1 MNKVIISIKIIITIT
16 LLTLMSCVSSDNIKK
31 GKYLLSSNKIIIDNA
46 KVKSEDL
53 NSFIQQKPN
62 KKLFGLLNVK
72 TWIYQV
78 SNKGKQTK
86 FKNWVKNK
94 FGEKPV
100 FYNKN
105 LTIESEKQLKRY
117 LFSKGYFNA
126 KITSKTKLKKRSAK
140 VKYFIKAKE
149 PYRIQEIK
157 YSVKDSLLKD
167 FVLKDSKNTLIKSGD
182 NYDAKILAAERNR
195 ISNYL
200 KENGYYY
207 FSKEYIY
214 YSVDSAINNHQ
225 VNLTINIENL
235 RIKDKEE
242 KKYIEKLHKRYRI
255 NNIYI
260 YPAYNPLQADTIKYD
275 TIVLKRN
282 QLTTTLPSNLF
293 LLNRGKLRLNKN
305 LLKNKINYYPGDFYN
320 INKVL
325 QTRKNLT
332 DLDIVKF
339 VDINFEEIKNQNT
352 DDNNYLNSKIKI
364 IRRPVSF
371 YSIETDG
378 TNKAGDF
385 GISANVIFQN
395 RNLFKGGEV
404 LNIKFKGAME
414 MKQINNSGGLEDE
427 FLFFNTIETGMEVRL
442 TIPKLFAP
450 LKSRILTS
458 TFLPKTTF
466 ITGYNYQK
474 RLDYTRYIS
483 NFTFGYK
490 WKNSLPKTHFLY
502 PIDFNSVKIF
512 KTEEFDEKLQTF
524 DKKYQEQYS
533 DHLILAL
540 RYSYIFNNQQI
551 KKGNNFHYL
560 RLNLES
566 SGNVLSLGN
575 KLTSSEKD
583 EDGNY
588 SFLNIKFAQYIR
600 TDADFRYYHYF
611 TSDNLIVFRSAI
623 GIGIPYGNSKSL
635 PFEKS
640 FYVGGANSMRGWQIR
655 ALGPGAYNDT
665 SMIKYDNIGDILIE
679 ENIEYRFPIY
689 NFLKTAIF
697 CDVGN
702 IWLLNK
708 SNDFPE
714 GEFNT
719 KNFYKQLAVDA
730 GMGIRFD
737 FNFFI
742 LRIDAALPIK
752 KPTAADKWI
761 NIKKASFQDIVW
773 NFGIGYPF

>member
-1 MNKVIISIKIIITIT
+1 
-16 LLTLMSCVSSDNIKK
+16 MSCVSSDNIKK